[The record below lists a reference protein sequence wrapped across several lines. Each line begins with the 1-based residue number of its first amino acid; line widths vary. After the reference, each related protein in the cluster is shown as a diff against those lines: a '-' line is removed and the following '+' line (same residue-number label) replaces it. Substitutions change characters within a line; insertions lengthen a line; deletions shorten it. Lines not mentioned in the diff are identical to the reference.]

1 MRPYDDM
8 AAAAP
13 PATLLEHAI
22 AALQSGD
29 LPRAAALAT
38 EKTKRD
44 PEDAAA
50 WEVLS
55 VACLQRGVIE
65 PAVDAAQR
73 AARLTPEVASRHA
86 NLGVILRAAGQ
97 PEAAEAA
104 YCAALAADPA
114 FAAAHHNLGNLR
126 LDQGRLH
133 DAEASLR
140 AALQLQPDNIE
151 AWRSLGMALHR
162 SGRTED
168 AVSANDAVLALAPDH
183 VQGLNDA
190 GAYLMALGRE
200 DQARAR
206 LERAV
211 ALQPNLPGAH
221 ANLSVLHRR
230 GGRPI
235 AALKAIVNV
244 LELDASDH
252 RSICNLAMVLKDL
265 GLFREAELLFR
276 RALSLRSD
284 YMTGHSSLLFCLNAH
299 PDKAPKAVFDEHRR
313 WNDLHAQ
320 TAPARPA
327 AFDND
332 PNPERPMRVGLV
344 SPDLRAHAAGP
355 FVEPL
360 MRGLFAE
367 RVELFCYS
375 EMVQADADADV
386 QRLRGLADGWR
397 STAGLSDEA
406 VAQIVRDDR
415 IDILID
421 LGGHAPGGRLG
432 VFTQRPA
439 PIQIE
444 HFLAHGGT
452 SGLSAMDVFLC
463 DAVMVPRGGGALFSE
478 GVVRAPRIPLA
489 YAPPP
494 EMPEPRAGPAS
505 RQGYVTFGC
514 FGPPDRINNRVAAC
528 WAAILNKVP
537 GSRLMLNAEVFGERA
552 CRTLFERRFAA
563 HGVGAERLELAWT
576 GPRARTW
583 DAYAQVDVM
592 LDTFPYSGGVSL
604 VEALWMGA
612 PVLSIEGAS
621 SVGRVGA
628 SILSALNLSDW
639 VAEDVGDYIAK
650 AVAAAADPASLNDL
664 RLSLRQRCLASPLA
678 DVDDLGR
685 QLSAILRDMWRAWL
699 ERQGRIQR

>member
-22 AALQSGD
+22 AALRSGD

-44 PEDAAA
+44 PDDAAA

-55 VACLQRGVIE
+55 VACLQRGVLE

-73 AARLTPEVASRHA
+73 AAKLSPQVASRHA

-104 YCAALAADPA
+104 YGAAIAADPA

-140 AALQLQPDNIE
+140 AAVALQPDNVE
-151 AWRSLGMALHR
+151 AWRSLGIVLHR
-162 SGRTED
+162 SGRTEE
-168 AVSANDAVLALAPDH
+168 AVSALDVVLALASDH
-183 VQGLNDA
+183 VPGLNDA
-190 GAYLMALGRE
+190 GAYLMALGRL
-200 DQARAR
+200 DHARAR
-206 LERAV
+206 FERAV
-211 ALQPNLPGAH
+211 ALQPDLLGAH

-230 GGRPI
+230 AGRPI
-235 AALKAIVNV
+235 AALKAVVNV

-252 RSICNLAMVLKDL
+252 RSICNLALVLQDL

-284 YMTGHSSLLFCLNAH
+284 YVAGRSNLLLCLNAH
-299 PDKAPKAVFDEHRR
+299 PDKPPKAVFDEHRR
-313 WNDLHAQ
+313 WDEAHAKI
-320 TAPARPA
+320 APDGPA
-327 AFDND
+327 SFDND
-332 PNPERPMRVGLV
+332 PNPERPLRVGLV
-344 SPDLRAHAAGP
+344 APDLREHAAGP

-360 MRGLFAE
+360 MRGLFRE
-367 RVELFCYS
+367 RFEVFCYS
-375 EMVQADADADV
+375 QLDHGDADV
-386 QRLRGLADGWR
+386 QRFRVMADGWR

-406 VAQIVRDDR
+406 VAQIIRDDR

-421 LGGHAPGGRLG
+421 LGGHAPGGRLS
-432 VFTQRPA
+432 VFAQRPA

-463 DAVMVPRGGGALFSE
+463 DAVMVPTAAGALFSE
-478 GVVRAPRIPLA
+478 RVVRAPRIPLA

-494 EMPEPRAGPAS
+494 AMPEPRPGPVS
-505 RQGYVTFGC
+505 RRGYVTFGY
-514 FGPPDRINNRVAAC
+514 FGPADRINNKVTAC
-528 WAAILNKVP
+528 WAAILNKVA
-537 GSRLMLNAEVFGERA
+537 GSRLRLSADVFGEPAFRA
-552 CRTLFERRFAA
+552 LFERRFAA
-563 HGVGAERLELAWT
+563 HGVGAERLELT
-576 GPRARTW
+576 GADPQARSW

-592 LDTFPYSGGVSL
+592 LDTFPHSSGVSL

-612 PVLSIEGAS
+612 PVLSIEGPS

-628 SILSALNLSDW
+628 SILSALNLPDW

-650 AVAAAADPASLNDL
+650 AVAAAADPDSLDDL

-678 DVDDLGR
+678 DVNDLGR
-685 QLSAILRDMWRAWL
+685 QLSVILRDLWRAWL
-699 ERQGRIQR
+699 ERRGRAQP